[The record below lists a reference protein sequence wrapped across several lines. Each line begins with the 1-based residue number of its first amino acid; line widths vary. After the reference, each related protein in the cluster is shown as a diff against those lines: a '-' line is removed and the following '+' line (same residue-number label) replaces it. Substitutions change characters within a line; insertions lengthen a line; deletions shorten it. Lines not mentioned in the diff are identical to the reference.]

1 MIILLLKKSVN
12 QFSFKIYLYF
22 WLVHVIGDCSNF
34 ILCDVLY
41 LSSEKISFLS
51 QTSVKI
57 SRKAF
62 YQVVNNDENSSYGT
76 VQYSFCQQKK
86 CLELFW
92 QDMET
97 SLLSCFCRFFK
108 LEWFIKISLKQRLYI
123 ISSDFNYLSVRFLH
137 SSRSKLK
144 CSSHLCGQ
152 TKELRYARVVF
163 FWSFSFQMEWCIFS
177 FLGSFPVSK
186 VPITA
191 HVRHSEAFWSFFY
204 IWFGSVSLCLSLPQ
218 ELRDNGTVKK
228 LPFCPKSLGVKFEF
242 QHIERGLLTWGAHKA
257 IAVCSKIE
265 VSIVLQTTWLNYQL
279 RNRMGYIFRFE
290 FLISGPKS
298 YLGPVSRKSR

>member
-22 WLVHVIGDCSNF
+22 WLVHVVGHCSNF

-108 LEWFIKISLKQRLYI
+108 LEWRIKISLKQRLYI

-163 FWSFSFQMEWCIFS
+163 FWSFSFQMEWSFLVILLYLVWFS
-177 FLGSFPVSK
+177 FFVLKSPPGIARQWNSK
-186 VPITA
+186 KIA
-191 HVRHSEAFWSFFY
+191 
-204 IWFGSVSLCLSLPQ
+204 ILPQ
-218 ELRDNGTVKK
+218 KPWSQIRVSTYRTWAINM
-228 LPFCPKSLGVKFEF
+228 
-242 QHIERGLLTWGAHKA
+242 RG
-257 IAVCSKIE
+257 
-265 VSIVLQTTWLNYQL
+265 
-279 RNRMGYIFRFE
+279 
-290 FLISGPKS
+290 P
-298 YLGPVSRKSR
+298 

>member
-1 MIILLLKKSVN
+1 M
-12 QFSFKIYLYF
+12 
-22 WLVHVIGDCSNF
+22 
-34 ILCDVLY
+34 LY

-163 FWSFSFQMEWCIFS
+163 FWSFSFQMEWCTFS
-177 FLGSFPVSK
+177 FLGSFPVSI

-204 IWFGSVSLCLSLPQ
+204 IWFGSVSLC
-218 ELRDNGTVKK
+218 
-228 LPFCPKSLGVKFEF
+228 
-242 QHIERGLLTWGAHKA
+242 
-257 IAVCSKIE
+257 
-265 VSIVLQTTWLNYQL
+265 
-279 RNRMGYIFRFE
+279 
-290 FLISGPKS
+290 
-298 YLGPVSRKSR
+298 

>member
-1 MIILLLKKSVN
+1 MLRREN
-12 QFSFKIYLYF
+12 DNSFIKNLHF
-22 WLVHVIGDCSNF
+22 WLVHLVGDCSNF

-97 SLLSCFCRFFK
+97 SLLSCFCRFLK
-108 LEWFIKISLKQRLYI
+108 LEWRIKISLKQRLYI

-152 TKELRYARVVF
+152 TKELSCFLLVVF
-163 FWSFSFQMEWCIFS
+163 FPNGMMHIFLPGVFFSLGSPYKSPRSAFRGFLVILLYLVWFSFFVLKSPPGIARQWN
-177 FLGSFPVSK
+177 SK
-186 VPITA
+186 KIT
-191 HVRHSEAFWSFFY
+191 
-204 IWFGSVSLCLSLPQ
+204 ILPQ
-218 ELRDNGTVKK
+218 KPWSQIRVSTYRTWAINM
-228 LPFCPKSLGVKFEF
+228 
-242 QHIERGLLTWGAHKA
+242 RG
-257 IAVCSKIE
+257 
-265 VSIVLQTTWLNYQL
+265 
-279 RNRMGYIFRFE
+279 
-290 FLISGPKS
+290 P
-298 YLGPVSRKSR
+298 